1 MKKNKAIF
9 CWSGGKDSSLALYK
23 VLQENKYDVCY
34 LLTTIN
40 GNNKR
45 ISMHGIRESLLDEQ
59 VESIGIPQ
67 MKVYTYDTSN
77 DEYEKAM
84 EDAFLQAKIEGI
96 NYVIYGDIFLEDL
109 RLYRERTLNR
119 VGLKAVFPLWKKDTR
134 SLIDEFI
141 RYQFKTVVCCVNAA
155 VLDKSYVGRLID
167 LDFVKSLPKGVDVC
181 GENGEFHSFCFDG
194 PIFKKP
200 INIQIK
206 EKIFKT
212 LDIASNNDTKI
223 GFWYS
228 EIENRAS
235 IIEEYFPM
243 RIVCLT
249 EETTETLYLI
259 GEDHRIVGISGFTV
273 RPKKA
278 RKEKPIVSA
287 FINADFDKIISLQPD
302 LVIGF
307 SDLQADIARELVKRG
322 ITVWINNHR
331 SVKEIFS
338 MMMQLGYLV
347 GKSIKIE
354 SLITSIK
361 NNIEIIKERNQIYK
375 IKPKVYF
382 EEWDDPLISGI
393 CWVSELIEI
402 AGGIDIYVHNKN
414 ASLAKDRIIE
424 FSDDVVKHNPDIII
438 ASWCGKKFKKE
449 KLLQRKNWQTIN
461 AVKNNFIFEI
471 KSSIILQPGPAAL
484 TEGLQQF
491 SDIIEKWHFFK
502 KSNS

>member
-1 MKKNKAIF
+1 MQKCKAIF
-9 CWSGGKDSSLALYK
+9 SWSGGKDSSLALYK
-23 VLQENKYDVCY
+23 VLQENEFDVCY

-40 GNNKR
+40 GNNNR

-67 MKVYTYDTSN
+67 MKVYTYGTSN

-84 EDAFLQAKIEGI
+84 EDAFLQAKAEGI
-96 NYVIYGDIFLEDL
+96 NYIIYGDIFLEDL

-119 VGLKAVFPLWKKDTR
+119 IGLKAVFPLWKKDTR
-134 SLIDEFI
+134 LLIDEFI
-141 RYQFKTVVCCVNAA
+141 RYQFKTIVCCVNAA

-167 LDFVKSLPKGVDVC
+167 VAFINSLPKGVDVC

-194 PIFKKP
+194 PIFRKS
-200 INIQIK
+200 INIQTK

-212 LDIASNNDTKI
+212 HDIASNSDTEM
-223 GFWYS
+223 GFWYC
-228 EIENRAS
+228 EIDNGAR
-235 IIEEYFPM
+235 IIEEHFPK
-243 RIVCLT
+243 RIICLT

-259 GEDHRIVGISGFTV
+259 GADHRIVGISGFTV

-307 SDLQADIARELVKRG
+307 SDLQADIAKELVKRG

-331 SVKEIFS
+331 SINEIFS
-338 MMMQLGYLV
+338 MMMQLGCLV
-347 GKSIKIE
+347 GKSEIVEK
-354 SLITSIK
+354 LITSIK
-361 NNIEIIKERNQIYK
+361 NDIQIIKDKNQIYSV
-375 IKPKVYF
+375 KPKVYF

-402 AGGIDIYVHNKN
+402 AGGIDIYVHNRN

-461 AVKNNFIFEI
+461 AIKNNFIFEI
-471 KSSIILQPGPAAL
+471 NSSIILQPGPAAL
-484 TEGLQQF
+484 TEGLQQLAE
-491 SDIIEKWHFFK
+491 IIEKWHFFK
-502 KSNS
+502 NGTR